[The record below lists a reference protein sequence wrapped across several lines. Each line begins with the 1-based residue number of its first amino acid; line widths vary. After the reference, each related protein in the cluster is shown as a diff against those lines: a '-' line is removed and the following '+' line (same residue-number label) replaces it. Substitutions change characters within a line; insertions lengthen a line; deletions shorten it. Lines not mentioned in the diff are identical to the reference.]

1 MSAPTLRPAEL
12 DATALAKVRA
22 LESQLGVPL
31 VAYAPES
38 PYAPLTEEQVAAIAR
53 AEAELGVQLLAY
65 RT

>member
-12 DATALAKVRA
+12 DDTALAKVRA

-31 VAYAPES
+31 VAYAPET

-53 AEAELGVQLLAY
+53 TEAELGVQLLAY
-65 RT
+65 RQ